1 MESRIMVKMLA
12 FKLALEAEAL
22 AHTLPHTV
30 AEAEATIL

>member
-1 MESRIMVKMLA
+1 MESRILVKMLA

-22 AHTLPHTV
+22 AHTLPYTV